1 MPTRLGAGDVFGGS
15 LVRMAS
21 CGAFHTL
28 VATEEGV
35 VWAFGCGAHGLGL
48 NKKDDTLV
56 PTRVDPQ
63 RFDGA
68 QVATIAGGWFHS
80 AAVTEGGALFTW
92 GRGKADS
99 DDAGSQVPQV
109 PVGLGHADLRDRLVP
124 VHQEPMQGVWGGENG
139 CPSAPP
145 PASRAPMRSARTASA
160 RVCAPVST
168 ALVPRY
174 STEWSGLAWE

>member
-1 MPTRLGAGDVFGGS
+1 MFGGS

-124 VHQEPMQGVWGGENG
+124 VHQEPMQGVWGGEHLPEEQSPARAWAAQRCMAARRSRVQWRVG
-139 CPSAPP
+139 GAEVHGGSPSWSL
-145 PASRAPMRSARTASA
+145 PAARTE
-160 RVCAPVST
+160 R
-168 ALVPRY
+168 L
-174 STEWSGLAWE
+174 